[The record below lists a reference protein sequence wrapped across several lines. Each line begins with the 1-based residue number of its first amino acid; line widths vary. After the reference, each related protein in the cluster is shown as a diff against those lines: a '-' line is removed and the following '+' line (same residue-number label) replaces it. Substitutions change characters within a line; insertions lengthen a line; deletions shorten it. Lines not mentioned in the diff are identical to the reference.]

1 MTVGERACFAPPRQ
15 WYWRRHCWMRLRVVS
30 RLCGFASLFV
40 CQCTCVC
47 VSYGV
52 IASFVSSCTLSL
64 LHCARVRIMSTVFA
78 QDLWS
83 HVCLI
88 PRSVITSKGQMLR
101 RSDVELLERQMFV
114 FSCSLRSPS
123 TWLQGTLGT
132 TALSTFCAIA
142 FAYCSTNERASAR
155 VAPLPFAP
163 PSTICP
169 TPLGRAFGTSLNDL
183 AFLSRKLSRSPP
195 KTPSPC

>member
-1 MTVGERACFAPPRQ
+1 MCPACLTGGLMNRLFQERGRGGRTYPHLVDHATVATRVHRGRGGFMTVGERACFAPPRQ

-88 PRSVITSKGQMLR
+88 PRSIITSKGQMLR
-101 RSDVELLERQMFV
+101 RSDVE
-114 FSCSLRSPS
+114 
-123 TWLQGTLGT
+123 
-132 TALSTFCAIA
+132 
-142 FAYCSTNERASAR
+142 
-155 VAPLPFAP
+155 
-163 PSTICP
+163 
-169 TPLGRAFGTSLNDL
+169 
-183 AFLSRKLSRSPP
+183 
-195 KTPSPC
+195 